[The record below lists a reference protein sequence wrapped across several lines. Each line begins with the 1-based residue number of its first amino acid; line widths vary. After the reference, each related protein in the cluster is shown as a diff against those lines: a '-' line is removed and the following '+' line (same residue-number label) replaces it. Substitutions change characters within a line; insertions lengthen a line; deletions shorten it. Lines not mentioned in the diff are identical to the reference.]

1 MTVSAGQELEELAT
15 ELLAQMRG
23 GADAWY
29 MPWHK
34 GLEEP
39 YNKVTG
45 HVFTGGNAAILWSQ
59 AMKRGYPRSQWAT
72 LKQWAGR
79 RGKVRKG
86 AKGVRVFAPIHK
98 NANPTSSSLR
108 GFRSY
113 HVFNVEEINNFNP
126 DHPDMFPEDLVGSMV
141 GDFAQ
146 KTGAHIRFIGDV
158 ACYRPRDD
166 TIDMPP
172 RSRFFP
178 TAHTTAEEGF
188 QSTLVHEL
196 VHWTKQ
202 EKRAHR
208 VPQFEDRDHAYAFEE
223 LVAELGAAIICTRFA
238 QRVEPRADHAAYLK
252 SWLTVLENDFSH
264 FYKAL
269 HLAQDAAHWLYVKT
283 NMVPAG
289 WVLTNEEQA
298 QVGSEAGQYD
308 ELETEPGDA

>member
-1 MTVSAGQELEELAT
+1 MAT
-15 ELLAQMRG
+15 ELLAQMRE
-23 GADAWY
+23 GADTWY

-59 AMKRGYPRSQWAT
+59 AVKRGYPRSQWAT

-126 DHPDMFPEDLVGSMV
+126 DHPDMFPEDLVGSAV

-166 TIDMPP
+166 VIDMPP
-172 RSRFFP
+172 RSCFFD
-178 TAHTTAEEGF
+178 TVHTTAEEGF

-196 VHWTKQ
+196 VHWTKH
-202 EKRAHR
+202 KSR
-208 VPQFEDRDHAYAFEE
+208 VNRTPQLENGEQDYAFEE

-238 QRVEPRADHAAYLK
+238 QRIEPRPDHAAYLQ
-252 SWLTVLENDFSH
+252 SWLSVLENDFSY
-264 FYKAL
+264 FYRAL
-269 HLAQDAAHWLYVKT
+269 HLAQDAAHWLYLKT
-283 NMVPAG
+283 DMVPTG
-289 WVLTNEEQA
+289 WVLSDESQMHAIAEPSQCEEI
-298 QVGSEAGQYD
+298 EAGV
-308 ELETEPGDA
+308 L